1 VPVFVWATVWIMR
14 GRKSLEARHC
24 TSWSTKASAPK
35 PSNERRHF
43 EETERGS
50 DSASKSKKEQTRDDV
65 MPRYVI
71 ERTFLDGLEIPMTDK
86 GAATC
91 QAVVDRNED
100 LSVTWVHSYVST
112 DKTKTYCLYDGPGEE
127 AIRRAA
133 ERNGLPVDRITEVR
147 VLDPYFY
154 K

>member
-1 VPVFVWATVWIMR
+1 
-14 GRKSLEARHC
+14 
-24 TSWSTKASAPK
+24 
-35 PSNERRHF
+35 
-43 EETERGS
+43 
-50 DSASKSKKEQTRDDV
+50 

-71 ERTFLDGLEIPMTDK
+71 ERTFLDGLDIPMTDE

-91 QAVVDRNED
+91 LAVVDRNAD
-100 LSVTWVHSYVST
+100 LGVTWVHSYVST
-112 DKTKTYCLYDGPGEE
+112 DKTKTYCLYDGPEEE